1 MNYTTQDMLDGLCD
15 VTQVGTPRP
24 SIESSLPIS
33 LPPGIKPSATVL
45 LYLEAFHR
53 SGGLDSLVEFAR
65 LNPGKFYD
73 QLVRLLINMEAP
85 KQSMQVTLRLE
96 SMTKDEVLNLPSSE
110 IRRLLMEDV
119 SPPLEN

>member
-1 MNYTTQDMLDGLCD
+1 MNYTIQDYHQGQCTLD
-15 VTQVGTPRP
+15 QVDCARP
-24 SIESSLPIS
+24 SVEPMV

-96 SMTKDEVLNLPSSE
+96 SMTRDEVLNLPSSE

>member
-1 MNYTTQDMLDGLCD
+1 MQYTLQDYREKRCSLDQIGQD
-15 VTQVGTPRP
+15 IPEMV
-24 SIESSLPIS
+24 LPMV

-45 LYLEAFHR
+45 LYLEAFHQ
-53 SGGLDSLVEFAR
+53 SGGLASLVEFAK

-96 SMTKDEVLNLPSSE
+96 SMSKDEVLNLPSSE

>member
-1 MNYTTQDMLDGLCD
+1 MQYTLQDYREKRCSLDQIGQD
-15 VTQVGTPRP
+15 IPEMV
-24 SIESSLPIS
+24 LPMV

-45 LYLEAFHR
+45 LYLEAFNR

>member
-24 SIESSLPIS
+24 SIEPMV

-53 SGGLDSLVEFAR
+53 SGGLNSLIEFAR